1 MVKQRLAA
9 EHHLRRDARLDAA
22 SRLTARPI
30 EGRQLTPGEFA
41 LLLELL
47 DRGLHQRPADREFK
61 VEVEAEG
68 VRLIIA
74 TADEPTRVV
83 SAVGA
88 LTFSGIELEVLR
100 P

>member
-1 MVKQRLAA
+1 VVKQRLAA
-9 EHHLRRDARLDAA
+9 EHHLRREARLDAA

-30 EGRQLTPGEFA
+30 EGRELTPGEFT

-47 DRGLHQRPADREFK
+47 DRGLHQRPPEPEFK

-74 TADEPTRVV
+74 TADEPTRIVTP
-83 SAVGA
+83 VGVLA
-88 LTFSGIELEVLR
+88 FTGIELEVLR

>member
-1 MVKQRLAA
+1 V
-9 EHHLRRDARLDAA
+9 DAA

-47 DRGLHQRPADREFK
+47 DRGLHQRPLDREFK

-68 VRLIIA
+68 VRLLIA
-74 TADEPTRVV
+74 TADGPTRI
-83 SAVGA
+83 ATPAGA
-88 LTFSGIELEVLR
+88 LTLTGIELEVLR
-100 P
+100 A